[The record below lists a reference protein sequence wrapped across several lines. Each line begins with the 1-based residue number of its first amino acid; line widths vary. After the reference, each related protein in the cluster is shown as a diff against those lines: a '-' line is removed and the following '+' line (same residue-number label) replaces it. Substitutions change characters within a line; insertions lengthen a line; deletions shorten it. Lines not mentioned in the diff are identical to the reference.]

1 MSEPT
6 GIELGKCGMN
16 GVGYPGLTCQLA
28 VKDSLISLSLNLGR
42 DAASDISVAQGAL
55 RKDPMPN
62 QLYSHCNCDHNVLVV
77 TTKFSTPPHKSTIIA
92 ASMSDTQ
99 AQKASAEAKLAK
111 LKTTLTMLKDFSRA
125 FLEQIAN
132 VEADIEKAEREV
144 ARVAKSKQSEES
156 QEGEDEEGF
165 HLSPS
170 LVPDKCATAPEIA
183 LWSRS
188 DDLLDEYQKIARAIR
203 TKVYDDDA
211 IRKMANMR
219 RAYAQTYELRS
230 NELYDFPPG
239 ALGTKLR
246 PQKYPRGCI
255 GLRTN
260 KDRDVPKD
268 EDVYTPIGETRK
280 LENRPQDGRWYYP
293 QPSSLRNEYHAE

>member
-1 MSEPT
+1 
-6 GIELGKCGMN
+6 
-16 GVGYPGLTCQLA
+16 
-28 VKDSLISLSLNLGR
+28 
-42 DAASDISVAQGAL
+42 
-55 RKDPMPN
+55 
-62 QLYSHCNCDHNVLVV
+62 
-77 TTKFSTPPHKSTIIA
+77 
-92 ASMSDTQ
+92 MSDTQ

-156 QEGEDEEGF
+156 QEGELMSWTEDEEGF